1 MKKAL
6 MFILCALIVFAFAGC
21 GEKEVS
27 NSAPGFPDGVGD
39 SGSTYDDSYFEDDEA
54 LLDIQD
60 IIGFWNA
67 TSIYQAPRASDS
79 QFDSDEEALLSAQG
93 TPVQISANEFD
104 SPLCYTDNAVF
115 KKVTVPLDSLSDY
128 GIQVDETLETL
139 APSGNITRVDIYDG
153 DAESPIYQV
162 FVFDSS
168 TMLYEGDGGYI
179 FLASHEE
186 SVG

>member
-6 MFILCALIVFAFAGC
+6 LFILCSLIVLAFSAC

-27 NSAPGFPDGVGD
+27 NSAPGFPDGTGN
-39 SGSTYDDSYFEDDEA
+39 SGSTFDDSYFEDDEA

-67 TSIYQAPRASDS
+67 TEIYQAPRATDG
-79 QFDSDEEALLSAQG
+79 QFDSDEEALTSAQG

-104 SPLCYTDNAVF
+104 SPLCYTDNASF
-115 KKVTVPLDSLSDY
+115 KKVSVSVDSLSDY
-128 GIQVDETLETL
+128 GVQVDETLEAL
-139 APSGNITRVDIYDG
+139 APSGNVTRLDIYDG
-153 DAESPIYQV
+153 EEEVPIFQV
-162 FVFDSS
+162 FIFDGS
-168 TMLYEGDGGYI
+168 TMLYEGDGGY
-179 FLASHEE
+179 FFFASHEE

>member
-6 MFILCALIVFAFAGC
+6 MFILCALMVFAFAAC

-27 NSAPGFPDGVGD
+27 NSVPGFPDAGGS
-39 SGSTYDDSYFEDDEA
+39 SGSTYDDSYVEDDEA

-67 TSIYQAPRASDS
+67 TEIYQAPRASDS
-79 QFDSDEEALLSAQG
+79 QFASDEEALLNAQG
-93 TPVQISANEFD
+93 SPVQISANEFD

-115 KKVTVPLDSLSDY
+115 KKVTVSLDSLSDY
-128 GIQVDETLETL
+128 GIQVDETLEAL
-139 APSGNITRVDIYDG
+139 ASDGNVTRLDIYDG
-153 DAESPIYQV
+153 DAEYPIFQV
-162 FVFDSS
+162 FLLDSS
-168 TMLYEGDGGYI
+168 TMLYEGDGYF